1 MFTNY
6 RICCKI
12 KLIYDKNFELYY
24 IRNGA
29 YMSHNN
35 QKKIAVINDFTGFGK
50 CSIAVSLPVISA
62 LKVQCCLVPTSIFSN
77 HTAYPEYFFDDYT
90 DKMEEYID
98 NWKKLG
104 LEFEGIS
111 TGFLGDAKQIEIVK
125 SFIRYFKK
133 DNTVVIVDPVMGDY
147 GVKYATYTEDL
158 CRRMK
163 ELVEQADIVTP
174 NITEACILTGNDY
187 DKVINDDVEIAKM
200 TEKISASGPKKVVIT
215 GINREN
221 YICDYVYEK
230 NVTNEFLKSVKVGGE
245 RSGTGDIFSAI
256 ISADAVNNVEFKT
269 SVEKA
274 SKFIRE
280 CLVIS
285 EERDIPKE
293 DGVCFEDI
301 LTTLR

>member
-1 MFTNY
+1 
-6 RICCKI
+6 
-12 KLIYDKNFELYY
+12 
-24 IRNGA
+24 
-29 YMSHNN
+29 MSHNN

-187 DKVINDDVEIAKM
+187 DKVINGSTIAMIDITLFVTGAFIINVTDGISLGKCLFETASAVGTVGLTLGITPQLGILSRIVLIILM
-200 TEKISASGPKKVVIT
+200 FMGRVGGLTLIYAAFSGNGNSYSKFPEEKINIG
-215 GINREN
+215 
-221 YICDYVYEK
+221 
-230 NVTNEFLKSVKVGGE
+230 
-245 RSGTGDIFSAI
+245 
-256 ISADAVNNVEFKT
+256 
-269 SVEKA
+269 
-274 SKFIRE
+274 
-280 CLVIS
+280 
-285 EERDIPKE
+285 
-293 DGVCFEDI
+293 
-301 LTTLR
+301 